1 MIDTRVNT
9 VRQNNGILMTFFTR
23 NRNWVRAYGGGR
35 CSWELA
41 NERYVN
47 KLLGDRPVR
56 TVLDIGANIGQ
67 ETVLFARI
75 AERVIAFEPMEEVF
89 KVLSQNVEQNN
100 YSNVELHNLGC
111 SDQPAN
117 GQNMR
122 WQESNEGASYI
133 CDKPGRNNVKV
144 NLVPLDS
151 FLPDLSDVDFVKI
164 DVEGHEISALKGM
177 IGMLKR
183 NKPILQI
190 EAVDSLLSR
199 FGNDSRD
206 IYDLLVSL
214 GYNVITT
221 NDSIRITTREGCLR
235 ENRKRADLFFRC
247 SSSEPLLE

>member
-23 NRNWVRAYGGGR
+23 NRNWVRAYGSGN

-47 KLLGDRPVR
+47 KLFWNRPVR

-67 ETVLFARI
+67 ETVLFARK

-89 KVLSQNVEQNN
+89 KILSQNVKQNN

-111 SDQPAN
+111 SDQYLN
-117 GQNMR
+117 DKNMR

-133 CDKPGRNNVKV
+133 CDNPGRNNVRV

-177 IGMLKR
+177 IEMLKR

-190 EAVDSLLSR
+190 ESVDTHLSR

-206 IYDLLVSL
+206 IYDLLVPL
-214 GYNVITT
+214 GYDIITT
-221 NDSIRITTREGCLR
+221 NDSFRITTREGCLR
-235 ENRKRADLFFRC
+235 QNRKKADLFFRC
-247 SSSEPLLE
+247 SSNEPSLE